1 MRLVKGL
8 HKQKFCNKGDAEN
21 SFTTR
26 IIECPRIAS
35 PEKKGIKCDSLNFK
49 EKKSYLMR

>member
-26 IIECPRIAS
+26 IIECLRIAS
-35 PEKKGIKCDSLNFK
+35 PEKNAIVWILKK
-49 EKKSYLMR
+49 KKSYLMR